1 MKLPFL
7 LYNCLSRFKMQN
19 YMMSTSEL
27 KKTIQNKRL
36 LTKKDLLKIAVNDP
50 DLNSGDEL
58 KQMKVDELRNHF
70 KITHEINGNL
80 KDMRG
85 HCLIGCLASLR
96 HDYTSNLNKNY
107 CLDCL

>member
-1 MKLPFL
+1 
-7 LYNCLSRFKMQN
+7 
-19 YMMSTSEL
+19 MMNTSEL

-50 DLNSGDEL
+50 DLNSDEL

-80 KDMRG
+80 RDMRG
-85 HCLIGCLASLR
+85 HCFGCLTSLR
-96 HDYTSNLNKNY
+96 HDYTSNINKNY

>member
-1 MKLPFL
+1 
-7 LYNCLSRFKMQN
+7 
-19 YMMSTSEL
+19 MMNTSVL

-50 DLNSGDEL
+50 DLNSDEL

-70 KITHEINGNL
+70 KMTHIIDGKF

-85 HCLIGCLASLR
+85 HCFGCLTSLR
-96 HDYTSNLNKNY
+96 HDYTSNINKNY
-107 CLDCL
+107 CLDCF

>member
-1 MKLPFL
+1 
-7 LYNCLSRFKMQN
+7 
-19 YMMSTSEL
+19 MMNTSEL

-50 DLNSGDEL
+50 DLNSDEL

-80 KDMRG
+80 RDMRG
-85 HCLIGCLASLR
+85 YCFSCLASLR
-96 HDYTSNLNKNY
+96 HDYTSNINKNY
-107 CLDCL
+107 CLDCF

>member
-1 MKLPFL
+1 
-7 LYNCLSRFKMQN
+7 
-19 YMMSTSEL
+19 MMSTSEL

-36 LTKKDLLKIAVNDP
+36 LTKKDFIEKIIEPHNKK
-50 DLNSGDEL
+50 DLS
-58 KQMKVDELRNHF
+58 KMKISELRELY
-70 KITHEINGNL
+70 KITHLIDGNL

-85 HCLIGCLASLR
+85 HCFGCLASLR